1 MTDFLKTPYVP
12 ERKVRLAL
20 IGHESE
26 PFRALLRDCGVETIV
41 LPPSQTN
48 DPAVKNHAD
57 LSVFHAGCGEFFCSE
72 NAAGVVRAFQPEQ
85 LTVVPVGKQYPF
97 DCALNIAWLRNH
109 AFGLGQGSGSAV
121 GACLQSRGVRWH
133 TVRQGYANCSVC
145 QIGENSLITDD
156 PSVYAAAIAAG
167 LEALLVQKGDVRLN
181 GHDYGFIGGASAM
194 IGPGEAVFFGDLS
207 KHRDLALIK
216 AFLQSH
222 GCICHD
228 LTDIPLTDIGGIVAI
243 K

>member
-20 IGHESE
+20 IGHESG

-145 QIGENSLITDD
+145 QIGENALITDD
-156 PSVYAAAIAAG
+156 PSIYASAIAAG
-167 LEALLVQKGDVRLN
+167 LDALLVQKGDVRLN
-181 GHDYGFIGGASAM
+181 GHAYGFIGGASAM
-194 IGPGEAVFFGDLS
+194 IGPRELVFFGDLS
-207 KHRDLALIK
+207 THRNSATIKSFLLA
-216 AFLQSH
+216 H
-222 GCICHD
+222 GCGFCD
-228 LTDIPLTDIGGIVAI
+228 LPGIPLTDIGGIVAI
-243 K
+243 R